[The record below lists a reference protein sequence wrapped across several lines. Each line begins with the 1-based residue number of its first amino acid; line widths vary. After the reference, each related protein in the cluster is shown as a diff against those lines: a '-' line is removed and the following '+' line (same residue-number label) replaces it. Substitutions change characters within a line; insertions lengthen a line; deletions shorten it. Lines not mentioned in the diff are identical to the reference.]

1 MRKLTPGLKVKN
13 ARKPAGKLK
22 KKLVNKPK
30 SNDLLMRLLQRPL
43 KTAKNQQNEMM
54 KIHVTNYSK

>member
-13 ARKPAGKLK
+13 ARKPAKKLK
-22 KKLVNKPK
+22 KKPK

-43 KTAKNQQNEMM
+43 KTAKSQQNEMM